1 MLHDALKIIIGQ
13 KHEICGH
20 AQHRVRNPE
29 VLDRQLQITE
39 WIHRLVGRFTPV
51 PYDVLGRQHATGLCM
66 LTVKLKIQIGRDHE
80 DVFLRRKE
88 ALEVL
93 RHAHQVLNG
102 GRFAQL

>member
-1 MLHDALKIIIGQ
+1 
-13 KHEICGH
+13 
-20 AQHRVRNPE
+20 
-29 VLDRQLQITE
+29 
-39 WIHRLVGRFTPV
+39 
-51 PYDVLGRQHATGLCM
+51 M